1 MSLKDKQLRF
11 VEEYLIDTNASEAAK
26 RAGYTG
32 VHAPTELMKNRE
44 VALEI
49 RKRMDSRSKKIE
61 LKAEDILAELAGI
74 AFINLADFVNAD
86 GTYKDINQMSRQAAA
101 CIMQCHY
108 RFDRKT
114 GERVVT
120 GYTFWD
126 KQWAIEMCMRHLGML
141 DDKLTLKHDT
151 SENFIAMI
159 LDRAKKPSGS
169 NVIDGKVVQARI
181 KEAKLGVGKHGHS
194 VSVESGTSVS
204 KEN

>member
-1 MSLKDKQLRF
+1 VLKDKQLRF

-32 VHAPTELMKNRE
+32 VHAPTELMKNRG
-44 VALEI
+44 VANEI
-49 RKRMDSRSKKIE
+49 RKRMDQRSKKIE

-74 AFINLADFVNAD
+74 AFINLADFVNTD
-86 GTYKDINQMSRQAAA
+86 GSYKDIHQMSRQSAS
-101 CIMQCHY
+101 CVMQCHY

-114 GERVVT
+114 GERIVT

-151 SENFIAMI
+151 TENFLAMI
-159 LDRAKKPSGS
+159 VERAKQPKQS
-169 NVIDGKVVQARI
+169 NIIDGTVVQARI
-181 KEAKLGVGKHGHS
+181 QEAKLGASKRGNK
-194 VSVESGTSVS
+194 ESANNSTSDI